1 MLHHIIIFLPL
12 LGAILDGAKIFPT
25 PAGRAIVLAAAL
37 IGSIVAFIRY
47 SGESRDQLIRSAAIS
62 LFGSFF
68 TFVFST
74 HLGLGAV
81 VASALV
87 GLVGAQLFKGRD
99 QVVMYLGA
107 FVGMSAL
114 TRFPT
119 YLPLI
124 IAGLLGGLFFE
135 LADESWPGVGGRLGT
150 LAAGAV
156 VVVLAVTGPQAAG
169 PAAGFEL
176 QPLLITVG
184 IAALWGFGGFWLRQH
199 TQLTVVEVSAL
210 LALVAGIAL
219 PWIFPSMGVF
229 LATVCTAVS
238 YVAMCSDVRAG
249 CYGDMITISIICG
262 LINYFGQSILTG
274 VGGRLGTSAAI
285 SVLLYLAI
293 KKLFTSGSSKE
304 AAKA

>member
-1 MLHHIIIFLPL
+1 MLHHLIIFLAL
-12 LGAILDGAKIFPT
+12 VGAILDGTKIFPT
-25 PAGRAIVLAAAL
+25 TAGRAIVLALAL
-37 IGSIVAFIRY
+37 IGSIVAFIRFK
-47 SGESRDQLIRSAAIS
+47 GESRDQLIRSAAIS
-62 LFGSFF
+62 LFGAFF

-74 HLGLGAV
+74 RLGLGAV
-81 VASALV
+81 VASAIV
-87 GLVGAQLFKGRD
+87 GLMGAQLFKGRD

-114 TRFPT
+114 ARFPS

-150 LAAGAV
+150 IAAGAV

-169 PAAGFEL
+169 AFAGFEL
-176 QPLLITVG
+176 QALLITIA

-219 PWIFPSMGVF
+219 PWIFPATGVF

-238 YVAMCSDVRAG
+238 YAAMCSDARAG
-249 CYGDMITISIICG
+249 SYGDMVIISIICG
-262 LINYFGQSILTG
+262 IINYFGQSILAG

-285 SVLLYLAI
+285 SVLLYLTI
-293 KKLFTSGSSKE
+293 KKVFTSGSSKG